1 MHLLY
6 KGIHTGWSKKLYIFS
21 THHIFGTVQDK
32 KKRISPKCS
41 HSFSEQA
48 LGSSFMKWLNIL
60 SKLASVLLYPK
71 TLLPTVQLMIIFAI
85 AVLNITQS

>member
-6 KGIHTGWSKKLYIFS
+6 KGIHTGWPKKLYIFS
-21 THHIFGTVQDK
+21 AHHIVGTVQD

-48 LGSSFMKWLNIL
+48 LGSSFMKLLNIL

-71 TLLPTVQLMIIFAI
+71 TLLPTVQLMIVFAI
-85 AVLNITQS
+85 AVLHITQS